1 MGYTPI
7 HAIFSRMFPPV
18 GKEPL
23 HLAGQQ
29 MITFILYSLTLITGL
44 AVNLTGLS
52 GPQGRLPL
60 VLNCIFLGI
69 SLMLVLAY
77 RLNRISMRHTFGV
90 MTVVAQLFT
99 CNEMLL
105 CALSRTEYN
114 IMLIVG
120 NMVLL
125 VANVMFSLIGQLRK
139 VPYILGG
146 IGMAT
151 YIACVVITDNG
162 ILKNF
167 ATLYMVMFLSVTV
180 LGNLLVRNI
189 RNLDNEN
196 TGLKHDEEEIL
207 GLLNM
212 KKEQVMAYIRL
223 SKMKHEAAETKN
235 LLELLGDEARYN
247 VISNVKEAMVAMEME
262 RKSLTEIFPELSP
275 SEIEICRLV
284 IMDRSLNEVCAA
296 LGKSESNITCQRSN
310 IRKKLGLQSSD
321 NLKKVLQERF
331 NKGKNG

>member
-23 HLAGQQ
+23 QLAGQQ

-105 CALSRTEYN
+105 CALSRSEYN

-196 TGLKHDEEEIL
+196 IGLKHDEEEIL

-223 SKMKHEAAETKN
+223 SKMKHEAAETKK
-235 LLELLGDEARYN
+235 LLELLGDEARNN
-247 VISNVKEAMVAMEME
+247 VISNVKEAIVAMEME

-331 NKGKNG
+331 NEKNNG